1 MLSRFRLRT
10 ELESVASTEA
20 GLIVLSITVLI
31 ATVSLKFLKRIELH
45 VFSHSINEIR
55 IRPILGVFV
64 PTEDPIKWRPKD
76 ECIVNHRWEKN
87 TRRGAKQNN
96 YPVVDAKKH
105 QCPTHTNYKR

>member
-1 MLSRFRLRT
+1 
-10 ELESVASTEA
+10 
-20 GLIVLSITVLI
+20 VLI
-31 ATVSLKFLKRIELH
+31 TTVSLKILKRIELH
-45 VFSHSINEIR
+45 VFSQSIYKFR

-76 ECIVNHRWEKN
+76 EGIVNYRWEKN
-87 TRRGAKQNN
+87 TGRGAKQNN